1 MIHQVSRQITR
12 SLINNDIIKFDD
24 VSVYQYG
31 LEVLIMTIAKFT
43 GLFLIGLLTGYLIET
58 IVFILAFSSI
68 RIYAGGYHASTVF
81 KCFMLSL
88 FFLSLDIIA
97 CQKLMVVNNSWISIA
112 SAGVALLVIYKL
124 APVEVVTRPISE
136 RERLYFRKLSLL
148 VTTVFFI
155 AVVYFSI
162 NNLYLWYVGVFA
174 MGMLIEALTLI
185 IEKTRKEIVG

>member
-1 MIHQVSRQITR
+1 
-12 SLINNDIIKFDD
+12 
-24 VSVYQYG
+24 QYG